1 MGSVHTEI
9 KLEEGWTII
18 QDGITRLINSFE
30 GIPDQSPFDETFK
43 SMLYRTIVT
52 MCTQVPPN
60 ECSKELYDRYES
72 VIKNYLQSKAL
83 PAIQEKQHDYVSM
96 LRGYVK
102 RWENHKVTVSW
113 LSHIFS
119 YLDRFF
125 IHQNSLSS
133 LEDVG
138 IGCFRKVVY
147 AAMKVEVKDVVILL
161 INKEREG
168 DEIDRTLLKD
178 VIQVFVDIGGKV
190 NNAQSMEYYVND
202 FEEAFVLDTA
212 EYYTRK
218 AGNLIGDYMMKAVK
232 QEKDRVSH
240 YLHSSTE
247 EKMVL
252 EDIQNGLLWLDDFL
266 KGILKKTPY

>member
-1 MGSVHTEI
+1 MGSAHKEI
-9 KLEEGWTII
+9 KLEDGWTII
-18 QDGITRLINSFE
+18 QEGITRLINSFE
-30 GIPDQSPFDETFK
+30 GIPDQSPFEDTFK
-43 SMLYRTIVT
+43 SMLYRKIVT

-72 VIKNYLQSKAL
+72 VINDYLHSKAL
-83 PAIQEKQHDYVSM
+83 PAIQEKQQDHTSM
-96 LRGYVK
+96 LREYVK
-102 RWENHKVTVSW
+102 KWKNHKVMVSW

-138 IGCFRKVVY
+138 IGCFRKIVY
-147 AAMKVEVKDVVILL
+147 GAMKVQVKDVVISL
-161 INKEREG
+161 INKERGGE
-168 DEIDRTLLKD
+168 EIDRTLLKD
-178 VIQVFVDIGGKV
+178 VIQVFVDIGKES
-190 NNAQSMEYYVND
+190 NAHNMEYYVND

-218 AGNLIGDYMMKAVK
+218 AGNLIRDYMIKAVK

-240 YLHSSTE
+240 YLHSSTK

-266 KGILKKTPY
+266 KGILTRTTY